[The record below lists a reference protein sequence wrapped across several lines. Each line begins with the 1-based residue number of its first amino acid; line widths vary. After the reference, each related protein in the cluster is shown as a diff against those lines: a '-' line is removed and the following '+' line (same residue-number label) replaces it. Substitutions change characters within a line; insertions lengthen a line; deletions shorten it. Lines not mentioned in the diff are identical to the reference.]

1 VQVRTTSIPGLLV
14 LTPKVFEDRRG
25 FFMETYS
32 RKALAECGVAC
43 DFVQDNHAL
52 SRARGVLRGLHF
64 QGPPSA
70 QAKLVRVSRGA
81 VYDVAVDLRVGSP
94 AYGAWHAETISA
106 DNRAQMFIPAG
117 CAHGYLT
124 LAPDTEFQY
133 KVDAYY
139 DPVRDAGILWND
151 PDLGIPW
158 PEAAPVL
165 SDKDKTLPRL
175 ADFVSPFVFGAP
187 GAGPG
192 GATPNPEE
200 GR

>member
-1 VQVRTTSIPGLLV
+1 MQVRATSIPGLLV
-14 LTPKVFEDRRG
+14 LTPRVFTDQRG

-32 RKALAECGVAC
+32 RRVLAEHGVAC
-43 DFVQDNHAL
+43 DFVQDNHAR
-52 SRARGVLRGLHF
+52 SEARGVLRGLHF
-64 QGPPSA
+64 QTPPSA

-94 AYGAWHAETISA
+94 AYGTWHAETLTA
-106 DNRAQMFIPAG
+106 DNHVQMFIPAG
-117 CAHGYLT
+117 CVHGYLT
-124 LAPDTEFQY
+124 LAPGTEFQY

-139 DPVRDAGILWND
+139 DPARDTGILWND

-158 PEAAPVL
+158 PEAAPLL
-165 SDKDKTLPRL
+165 SDRDRALPRL
-175 ADFVSPFVFGAP
+175 ADYASPFVFAA

-192 GATPNPEE
+192 AATPNPEE

>member
-1 VQVRTTSIPGLLV
+1 VQVRATSIPGLLV
-14 LTPKVFEDRRG
+14 LTPRVFTDPRG

-32 RKALAECGVAC
+32 RRVLAEHGLAC

-52 SRARGVLRGLHF
+52 SRAAGVLRGLHF

-94 AYGAWHAETISA
+94 AYGTWHAETLSA
-106 DNRAQMFIPAG
+106 DNHVQMFIPAG

-139 DPVRDAGILWND
+139 DPARDTGILWND

-158 PEAAPVL
+158 PVADPVL
-165 SDKDKTLPRL
+165 SDKDRTLSRL
-175 ADFVSPFVFGAP
+175 ADFASPFVFAAP
-187 GAGPG
+187 GEASP
-192 GATPNPEE
+192 TPPHLKE
-200 GR
+200 RR

>member
-1 VQVRTTSIPGLLV
+1 MQVRATSIPGLLV
-14 LTPKVFEDRRG
+14 LTPRVFTDQRG

-32 RKALAECGVAC
+32 RRVLAEHGVTC
-43 DFVQDNHAL
+43 DFVQDNHAR
-52 SRARGVLRGLHF
+52 SEARGVLRGLHF
-64 QGPPSA
+64 QTPPSA

-94 AYGAWHAETISA
+94 AYGTWHAETLCA
-106 DNRAQMFIPAG
+106 DSHVQMFIPAG

-124 LAPDTEFQY
+124 LAPGTEFQY

-139 DPVRDAGILWND
+139 DPARDTGILWND

-158 PEAAPVL
+158 PETAPVL
-165 SDKDKTLPRL
+165 SDKDRTLPRL
-175 ADFVSPFVFGAP
+175 VDYASPFVFGP
-187 GAGPG
+187 GA
-192 GATPNPEE
+192 ATPNPEE